1 MIRCKDLNEAI
12 LRANT
17 IISRDEARHVD
28 FDETLTKLNQLVIGT
43 NANDLRCRAAD
54 MEIFEE
60 LDKVFSNIAKF
71 HIPSMVVSGGGINE
85 DGEGLNK
92 ALRIITFDKDE
103 KTIVKEYS
111 WEFKTV
117 LGCFKAYT
125 MFKQFQTKAE

>member
-54 MEIFEE
+54 AEIFEE
-60 LDKVFSNIAKF
+60 FNKVFGDIAK
-71 HIPSMVVSGGGINE
+71 HHLPAIVTSNGSVNG
-85 DGEGLNK
+85 DGKGLST
-92 ALRIITFDKDE
+92 ALRVTTVDI
-103 KTIVKEYS
+103 KTQDVRQYN

-117 LGCFKAYT
+117 IGCFKAYS
-125 MFKQFQTKAE
+125 MFKLAQDNAE